1 MIRSLCSF
9 ALLAAACGP
18 TPATTASATDDPST
32 SAGTSVSEGTG
43 GEPTTAGGTTDP
55 TTSTTSEPGT
65 DGATTVGTTT
75 AATTSGTTADGG
87 TAVAETTAAETTV
100 AETTAA
106 ETTAAETTVAETTA
120 AETTAAETT
129 AAETTAAETTGG
141 IVCEDPDP
149 EPVLAEWSFTFPDG
163 EPHESVSAECT
174 VTTFAEVGPDVVLT
188 LACALDGE
196 LIVEFKYTRAPDAP
210 PPLTKGAKLTLEY
223 REEPIF
229 WINRWFSISGA
240 GFPSM
245 NFGGISADHLAPPG
259 TTTESFFA
267 TGLDVIG
274 GVCSPIDGDQCGPE
288 ERLALDVA
296 FGVESRVLDGQFRSF
311 FDLPGYVS
319 LWVQTAR
326 RPVEPVQ
333 CDDVPPAWFQL
344 LMTSEFGP

>member
-18 TPATTASATDDPST
+18 TPATTASATDDPSM
-32 SAGTSVSEGTG
+32 SAGTTMSEGTG
-43 GEPTTAGGTTDP
+43 ENSTTGGGTTNP

-75 AATTSGTTADGG
+75 AATTSGTTSG
-87 TAVAETTAAETTV
+87 TTTV
-100 AETTAA
+100 D
-106 ETTAAETTVAETTA
+106 
-120 AETTAAETT
+120 
-129 AAETTAAETTGG
+129 ETTAAETTGG

-149 EPVLAEWSFTFPDG
+149 EPVLAEWSFTFPNG
-163 EPHESVSAECT
+163 VPHESVSTECT

-188 LACALDGE
+188 LACELDGE
-196 LIVEFKYTRAPDAP
+196 LVVEFKYTRAPDAP
-210 PPLTKGAKLTLEY
+210 PPLPKGAKLTLEY

-259 TTTESFFA
+259 TTTDSFFSV
-267 TGLDVIG
+267 GLDVQG
-274 GVCSPIDGDQCGPE
+274 GVCAPTDDDLCGPE
-288 ERLALDVA
+288 ERLALEVA
-296 FGVESRVLDGQFRSF
+296 FGLESRVLDGQFRSF
-311 FDLPGYVS
+311 FDLPGHVS

>member
-18 TPATTASATDDPST
+18 TPAATASATDDPST
-32 SAGTSVSEGTG
+32 AAGTTMSEGTG
-43 GEPTTAGGTTDP
+43 SKPTTGGGTTDP

-75 AATTSGTTADGG
+75 AATTSGTTTDGG
-87 TAVAETTAAETTV
+87 TTVDETTAAET
-100 AETTAA
+100 A
-106 ETTAAETTVAETTA
+106 
-120 AETTAAETT
+120 
-129 AAETTAAETTGG
+129 GG

-149 EPVLAEWSFTFPDG
+149 EPVLAEWSFTFPNG

-245 NFGGISADHLAPPG
+245 KFGGISADHLAPPG
-259 TTTESFFA
+259 TTTQSFFS
-267 TGLDVIG
+267 TGLDVQG
-274 GVCSPIDGDQCGPE
+274 GVCSPIDGDLCGPE

-319 LWVQTAR
+319 LWVHTAR